1 MYKPLKL
8 VFATN
13 NVNKFREIKDIAGE
27 NIQLLS
33 LGDIGFSGEIPEDY
47 NSLEENAAQ
56 KAFFI
61 YRRFNM
67 NCFADDTGLEIE
79 ALNNEPGVFSARYAG
94 ENCTYEDNV
103 DKVLLKLKGTDN
115 RQAKFRTVIALALN
129 GRKYLFEGEIKG
141 IITLEKN
148 GTNGFGY
155 DPVFIPH
162 GFEKTFA
169 ELSPEEKN
177 QISHRTLALN
187 KLVEFFRENGY

>member
-1 MYKPLKL
+1 
-8 VFATN
+8 
-13 NVNKFREIKDIAGE
+13 
-27 NIQLLS
+27 
-33 LGDIGFSGEIPEDY
+33 
-47 NSLEENAAQ
+47 
-56 KAFFI
+56 
-61 YRRFNM
+61 M

-79 ALNNEPGVFSARYAG
+79 VLNNEPGVFSARYAG

-169 ELSPEEKN
+169 EMSPEEKN

>member
-169 ELSPEEKN
+169 EMSPEEKN